1 MDQHTDQA
9 KDAINQ
15 RDNNGC
21 SSLFWACQAGHA
33 PVVQLLLERGADP
46 SMTNRRGE
54 SPLHA
59 ACTNG
64 TTATIK
70 ALLDKGARWSL
81 TDNRGMTVLHHAAL
95 NVSSDLE
102 GKSPRDLIA
111 WSRDSHK
118 RRSSPDQ
125 FLNILIKGHL
135 DAVKC
140 LFDNVEAED
149 LLSVKDREGMLPLHA
164 AIVSTN
170 LTVTRFILER
180 MVELDE
186 PLDRKDK
193 SGMTPLHLA
202 VSLND
207 ENITPLLV
215 FYLNQT
221 QNINAFNARD
231 DSKETPLFYAVRN
244 NNTNLARFLLQN
256 RSDANLV
263 NSEKESALFV
273 AVREKSEDM
282 VQLLLEMGA
291 DTNIRNV
298 RGETPFEAEE
308 IPEPLTKPRTWPL
321 TQLTPAKLVDVPAPS
336 SPTATNNAT
345 PIIKVPTPQTSPKV
359 TPTPTPL
366 FTPTATP
373 TPTPTLVPLVTGPT
387 TKQSPVLS
395 PVTPTRLGITDST
408 IEYITRELG
417 GPKTNITT
425 SNKEETALIMQLDRL
440 QQEMREREKREEQYK
455 SKIINSEQE
464 MLNMK
469 GQIEQLMKQVQQLTA
484 VVAGDR
490 V

>member
-1 MDQHTDQA
+1 MDQFSDQA

-21 SSLFWACQAGHA
+21 TSLFWACQAGHS

-46 SMTNRRGE
+46 NVSNRRGE
-54 SPLHA
+54 TPLHA
-59 ACTNG
+59 ACANG
-64 TTATIK
+64 STASIK
-70 ALLDKGARWSL
+70 ALLDKGARSL
-81 TDNRGMTVLHHAAL
+81 TTDNRGMTVLHHAAL
-95 NVSSDLE
+95 NVSLISHQGLV
-102 GKSPRDLIA
+102 PRLTQL
-111 WSRDSHK
+111 SFNLR
-118 RRSSPDQ
+118 DQ

-170 LTVTRFILER
+170 LPVTRFILER

-202 VSLND
+202 VSMND

-244 NNTNLARFLLQN
+244 GNTNLARFLLQN
-256 RSDANLV
+256 RADANLL
-263 NSEKESALFV
+263 NSEKESTLFV
-273 AVREKSEDM
+273 AVREKNEDM

-291 DTNIRNV
+291 DTSIRNM

-308 IPEPLTKPRTWPL
+308 IPEPVTKPRTWPL
-321 TQLTPAKLVDVPAPS
+321 TQLTPAKPAAVPTS
-336 SPTATNNAT
+336 GSPTNTTT
-345 PIIKVPTPQTSPKV
+345 PVIKVPSPQTTPKV
-359 TPTPTPL
+359 QPSTFTPTPTPSSTNL
-366 FTPTATP
+366 A
-373 TPTPTLVPLVTGPT
+373 PLVTGP

-395 PVTPTRLGITDST
+395 PVSPTRLGITDST

-417 GPKTNITT
+417 GPKTSIATH
-425 SNKEETALIMQLDRL
+425 NKEETALIMQLDRL
-440 QQEMREREKREEQYK
+440 QQEMRERDKREEQYK
-455 SKIINSEQE
+455 SKIISSEQE

-469 GQIEQLMKQVQQLTA
+469 GQIEMLMKQVQNLSA
-484 VVAGDR
+484 VMAGDR